1 MKRILI
7 SKNTEIVFLF
17 IIYHIFVKY
26 VEGTKEYSR
35 SKTRKMNK
43 IRDLSSDQ
51 KFFFFNLKLQ
61 RKSECNNRV
70 ELKINL
76 GK

>member
-51 KFFFFNLKLQ
+51 KFFFLTSSYKGNQ
-61 RKSECNNRV
+61 SVIIE
-70 ELKINL
+70 
-76 GK
+76 